1 VSWSNGILQLLQNKE
16 NKMARSFDLIIKN
29 GRVLDGTG
37 SPYFKGDIG
46 IKNSKLESNRLYMV
60 NGIFSREKL
69 S

>member
-1 VSWSNGILQLLQNKE
+1 
-16 NKMARSFDLIIKN
+16 MARSFDLIIKN

-60 NGIFSREKL
+60 NGILKTPPFYTLRLTGSQEK
-69 S
+69 SKINM